1 MVDVTDKQET
11 LNCPDISHL
20 PEIVSDI
27 IDFTGDC
34 RIILFEGELGSGKT
48 TIIKSI
54 CNHLNVIDNV
64 SSPSFSIINQYL
76 TDGGLTIYHFDFFR
90 IKSVE
95 EALDI
100 GTEEYFYSGD
110 LCLIEWPS
118 KVESLIPGN
127 HVLVNIDVE
136 ANESRV
142 LQLKYYV

>member
-1 MVDVTDKQET
+1 MVDVADVQET

-20 PEIVSDI
+20 PEIVSEI
-27 IDFTGDC
+27 IDFSGDC
-34 RIILFEGELGSGKT
+34 RIILFEGELGVGKT
-48 TIIKSI
+48 TIIKAI
-54 CNHLNVIDNV
+54 CNHLHVIDNV

-76 TDGGLTIYHFDFFR
+76 TFDAHTLYHFDFFR

-95 EALDI
+95 EALEI
-100 GTEEYFYSGD
+100 GTEEYFYSGN

-118 KVESLIPGN
+118 KVKSLIPRN

-142 LQLKYYV
+142 LHLRYYV

>member
-1 MVDVTDKQET
+1 MVDVADIQET

-20 PEIVSDI
+20 PGIVSEI
-27 IDFTGDC
+27 IDFAGDC
-34 RIILFEGELGSGKT
+34 RIILFEGELGAGKT
-48 TIIKSI
+48 TIIKSV
-54 CNHLNVIDNV
+54 CNHLQVIDNV

-76 TDGGLTIYHFDFFR
+76 TDDGHTLYHFDFFR

-95 EALDI
+95 EAMDI

-118 KVESLIPGN
+118 KIESLIPGN

-136 ANESRV
+136 ENESRE
-142 LQLKYYV
+142 LQLRYYV